1 VCNEDGEGGGQ
12 LVTYMGNDLEGVNE
26 VNCYSV
32 TKPYYF
38 R

>member
-1 VCNEDGEGGGQ
+1 MKMVRGGS
-12 LVTYMGNDLEGVNE
+12 YMGNDLEGVNE
-26 VNCYSV
+26 VVASVNCYSV